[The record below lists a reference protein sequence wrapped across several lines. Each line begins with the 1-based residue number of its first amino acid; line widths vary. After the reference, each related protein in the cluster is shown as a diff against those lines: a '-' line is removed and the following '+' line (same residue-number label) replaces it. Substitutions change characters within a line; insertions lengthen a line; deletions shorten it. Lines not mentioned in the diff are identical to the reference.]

1 MLQTLKRDD
10 FWTVIFPLNKAY
22 SYVYTK
28 QPVISP
34 TGLTFFPAELP
45 RAQTSSHKQHYTNRE
60 HANNLDAHVTRDL
73 QLCIWTALHNQI
85 SLSGNCWCP
94 EVPHLQPT
102 SDQPIEIGKLCLQLQ
117 TRMVFCLV
125 FRVWLCQKKKQTLF
139 RYKSL
144 KGRFHGTFRTTS
156 RSATAGP
163 LMMNTWSYGNFR
175 SNSGASYLQMMSN
188 SLAVFCQT
196 DHWSSLRKTQLG
208 QTLYSSFTV
217 STTHTFWTQNHIGS
231 CCMVPYKFKGTAM
244 PIYDIYGTDHN
255 ASMLRILVLT
265 IMQQTSYYIHAWA
278 THHNIGTHPRAC
290 GPQAWCHIWHI
301 ALALMQ

>member
-125 FRVWLCQKKKQTLF
+125 FRVWLCQKKKKKHFFGTNPWKGGSMEPSEPHLDPLLLDPWWWTLGAMVISDPIVGPAIF
-139 RYKSL
+139 KWCLIHLQSSVKLITEVHWGRPSL
-144 KGRFHGTFRTTS
+144 VKHCIRVSLSQLHTRSEHKIILEVVAWYPTSSKVPLCQYMIYMALTTMPVCYVYWYWRSCNKLVITFVCGLYVITS
-156 RSATAGP
+156 
-163 LMMNTWSYGNFR
+163 
-175 SNSGASYLQMMSN
+175 
-188 SLAVFCQT
+188 
-196 DHWSSLRKTQLG
+196 
-208 QTLYSSFTV
+208 
-217 STTHTFWTQNHIGS
+217 
-231 CCMVPYKFKGTAM
+231 
-244 PIYDIYGTDHN
+244 
-255 ASMLRILVLT
+255 VLT
-265 IMQQTSYYIHAWA
+265 LRPAA
-278 THHNIGTHPRAC
+278 PRRDA
-290 GPQAWCHIWHI
+290 ILDI
-301 ALALMQ
+301 ALALM